1 MIEAVAA
8 EHDREIEDDHY
19 GVLIPYTFGD
29 IPDQF
34 RAVFARRRPEIVD
47 VGDLVATSWDSLIAT
62 IKRFVD
68 VGTSKFVVLP
78 LDEPRDADAWIAHLG
93 EAAQALLPLET

>member
-1 MIEAVAA
+1 M
-8 EHDREIEDDHY
+8 
-19 GVLIPYTFGD
+19 
-29 IPDQF
+29 
-34 RAVFARRRPEIVD
+34 FARRRPDIDD

-78 LDEPRDADAWIAHLG
+78 LDEPGGADAWVAHLG